1 MVGVMEDYQD
11 TFHES
16 YRRINIDREFLGF
29 FLEDF
34 CASNPRFAKRFSEVD
49 KAKQSKMLKASI
61 ILIFNSAENPFIQN
75 NVATL
80 GQNHKNLGLNIAQHE
95 LDEWTDSLLRTVRK
109 FDPYFDENIEQAWR
123 KTLEIGLK
131 IMSDECVVEQN

>member
-16 YRRINIDREFLGF
+16 YRRINIDQELLSV

-34 CASNPRFAKRFSEVD
+34 CASNPRFAERFSEVD
-49 KAKQSKMLKASI
+49 KTKQSKMLKASI
-61 ILIFNSAENPFIQN
+61 ILIFNSAENPFIRN

-80 GQNHKNLGLNIAQHE
+80 GQNHKNLGLNIEQHE
-95 LDEWTDSLLRTVRK
+95 LDEWTESLLRTVGK
-109 FDPYFDENIEQAWR
+109 FDPYFDENIEHAWR
-123 KTLEIGLK
+123 KTLERGLK
-131 IMSDECVVEQN
+131 IMSDECVVDQS